1 MESATNTSNQPAH
14 EDPSDDASAS
24 DEAFTPDHIAAAFAN
39 APLDG
44 LESELRNI
52 AGVADVDVLVGADGR
67 AALAPDSRF
76 DKLKA
81 KLSEERRPRERLD
94 ETLADGGVVVVV
106 AHDGTD
112 QSVSAVAGAL
122 EDHAAGWIFSFG
134 DLTWTELSSPQSS

>member
-1 MESATNTSNQPAH
+1 MEPATNTSNQPSDEH
-14 EDPSDDASAS
+14 EPDASPS
-24 DEAFTPDHIAAAFAN
+24 DEAFTPDHIAATFAS
-39 APLDG
+39 ALPTG
-44 LESELRNI
+44 LESELRNT
-52 AGVADVDVLVGADGR
+52 AGVADVEVLVGADGR
-67 AALAPDSRF
+67 AALDPDSRF

-94 ETLADGGVVVVV
+94 DALADGGAVVVV

-112 QSVSAVAGAL
+112 ESLSAVAGAL